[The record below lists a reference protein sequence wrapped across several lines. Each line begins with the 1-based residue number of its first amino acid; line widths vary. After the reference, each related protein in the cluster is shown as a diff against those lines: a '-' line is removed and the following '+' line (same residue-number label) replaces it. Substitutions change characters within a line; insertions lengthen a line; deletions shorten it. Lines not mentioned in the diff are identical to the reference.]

1 MRRDGYVGED
11 CRRAN
16 MGEYL
21 REAQRRLTERA
32 DSPGRLRQAGVS
44 GLVIVLAVL
53 AVSFLVA
60 GVIRQ
65 SPLGIVGSLVLA
77 ASALLWCLSDR
88 VPEHPE
94 SRATR
99 LFRDM
104 PEVKLAALSIV
115 CFLVGGFTWP
125 VGMIKGW

>member
-1 MRRDGYVGED
+1 
-11 CRRAN
+11 

-21 REAQRRLTERA
+21 REAQRRLTERV

-65 SPLGIVGSLVLA
+65 SPLGIVGSLVLT
-77 ASALLWCLSDR
+77 ASALLWCLGDR

-94 SRATR
+94 SRACW

-104 PEVKLAALSIV
+104 PEVKLAGLSIV
-115 CFLVGGFTWP
+115 CFLVGVSTWL

>member
-1 MRRDGYVGED
+1 
-11 CRRAN
+11 

-21 REAQRRLTERA
+21 RETQRRLIERA
-32 DSPGRLRQAGVS
+32 GNPGRLRQAGVS

-60 GVIRQ
+60 GVIRL
-65 SPLGIVGSLVLA
+65 SPLAIVGSLVLI

-115 CFLVGGFTWP
+115 CFLVGVFTWL